1 MDGFF
6 DSMFIGE
13 FNGNKNNKTWNI
25 RKRYS
30 AYYKAWHSKRLPG
43 VGLRWVSL
51 QTPFTCIGGG
61 VIKIMR
67 DMLVIVVLFI
77 AMSKIGETQELQS
90 DDGGVKL
97 KNGCYSLIILL
108 KQKDGS
114 ILIKTVE
121 DCRGGRPIW
130 KIFGSIRL

>member
-1 MDGFF
+1 M
-6 DSMFIGE
+6 I
-13 FNGNKNNKTWNI
+13 
-25 RKRYS
+25 
-30 AYYKAWHSKRLPG
+30 
-43 VGLRWVSL
+43 
-51 QTPFTCIGGG
+51 
-61 VIKIMR
+61 IKIMK
-67 DMLVIVVLFI
+67 DMLLLAFLFT
-77 AMSKIGETQELQS
+77 AMSKIGETKELNF